1 MDKLGNLLGKVI
13 SRQPGATQLAEHR
26 LRLAFRKVVGE
37 DLAAGCESIQVRGS
51 TLSITTTNPALAHQ
65 LRLDSE
71 RLMQRLNQ
79 ESRLRRQVRTIRVRV
94 GNQPGQRS
102 R

>member
-1 MDKLGNLLGKVI
+1 M
-13 SRQPGATQLAEHR
+13 
-26 LRLAFRKVVGE
+26 AFREVVG
-37 DLAAGCESIQVRGS
+37 DTLAAGCESIQVRGS
-51 TLSITTTNPALAHQ
+51 TLSITTSNPALAHQ

-79 ESRLRRQVRTIRVRV
+79 ESRLRRQVRSIRVRV
-94 GNQPGQRS
+94 GNQSGQRP

>member
-1 MDKLGNLLGKVI
+1 MGPEIAVFCEAVDLKSGALL
-13 SRQPGATQLAEHR
+13 
-26 LRLAFRKVVGE
+26 
-37 DLAAGCESIQVRGS
+37 
-51 TLSITTTNPALAHQ
+51 ITTSNPALAHQ